1 MTDQSAH
8 LALRAAV
15 PCRSMR
21 SRHNST
27 SEFQDIGHRLRM
39 CRCISR
45 PDIRT
50 EEGRSPPECTFSEHC
65 VSVRIKQFHF
75 NHNERKKR
83 KKKRKKER
91 KKEKRRTKEEKEKK
105 ERKKEKRKSLPLCA
119 LSVFY

>member
-39 CRCISR
+39 YRCISR

-83 KKKRKKER
+83 KKKEKKRKKKRKKENKRRKR
-91 KKEKRRTKEEKEKK
+91 KKR
-105 ERKKEKRKSLPLCA
+105 KEKRKSLALCA